1 MESALYGIY
10 ALVVFVSEILL
21 VRCAHSFD
29 FWYVNNSC
37 VNTVRQHFPWSILY
51 IYPYQKKTFRNCY
64 TTILQKQILDKD
76 LQSIMFLPKQTVL
89 STDKAGIRKI
99 SKFGVNF
106 YKPSSRSSTIIRS
119 NGRNWFYWPPL
130 RLVSILKNVKLNL
143 AK

>member
-1 MESALYGIY
+1 MYLKVTNAANHGPTSLKR
-10 ALVVFVSEILL
+10 LILWCL
-21 VRCAHSFD
+21 LQNR
-29 FWYVNNSC
+29 NSIISKYTPTRRRHFE
-37 VNTVRQHFPWSILY
+37 TVIQPFY
-51 IYPYQKKTFRNCY
+51 KK
-64 TTILQKQILDKD
+64 KILDKD